1 MYNSNGIKDSSRSDK
16 VLSIQKDSTRGLSYQ
31 VGLSICSK
39 MIAFLSLYL
48 YANILPSDQISKLAV
63 LQALVVGIV
72 AVLSIQLPTT
82 LFRHSIEAAY
92 IKSSLWLSNK
102 SSIVLGVSLIVIPIA
117 LYSNDSLIGM
127 ALVLGL
133 VQIAA
138 FMKLEI
144 IRAIDEGGKY
154 YRLILFQVAAS
165 VLLTLLTLRFFYKS
179 NGVLVYATYEFIS
192 WVFVFIV
199 STGIIKKWSRDYE
212 NRRAV
217 FIKKQIIIYFK
228 YGMFLI
234 PTAIS
239 WWVITQAPILISS
252 FLLESEEVA
261 MYAISNRMPNMIAL
275 VSFIFLS
282 VGSKNLALIYEI
294 DPSAF
299 KNKFFIYGVYWVTFF
314 LIISIIVLIL
324 NWIFLVNYYPEY
336 VLSFAIQSLQVVNS
350 FFIAIFSFF
359 GYGYIA
365 TKKVKYSS
373 ITSMLASV
381 IGTLVSYF
389 FGVKFGL
396 IGVISGMTIG
406 IVIGLALRVLHIN
419 GISFEKNYF

>member
-31 VGLSICSK
+31 VGLSIFTK

-199 STGIIKKWSRDYE
+199 STGIIKKWVSSKYE
-212 NRRAV
+212 VV
-217 FIKKQIIIYFK
+217 FSHSCIQKLQIC
-228 YGMFLI
+228 LL
-234 PTAIS
+234 AI
-239 WWVITQAPILISS
+239 
-252 FLLESEEVA
+252 
-261 MYAISNRMPNMIAL
+261 
-275 VSFIFLS
+275 
-282 VGSKNLALIYEI
+282 
-294 DPSAF
+294 
-299 KNKFFIYGVYWVTFF
+299 
-314 LIISIIVLIL
+314 
-324 NWIFLVNYYPEY
+324 
-336 VLSFAIQSLQVVNS
+336 
-350 FFIAIFSFF
+350 
-359 GYGYIA
+359 
-365 TKKVKYSS
+365 
-373 ITSMLASV
+373 
-381 IGTLVSYF
+381 
-389 FGVKFGL
+389 
-396 IGVISGMTIG
+396 
-406 IVIGLALRVLHIN
+406 
-419 GISFEKNYF
+419 